1 MRRLREFLTIAIL
14 LGLSLVSLAATTRV
28 VRQPL
33 PEGSSVDL
41 RQLVD
46 WLATH
51 DVSGE
56 PRSTKLQIIA
66 QMEREFRDGAK
77 WQAKVEQL
85 APETEAQFER
95 NFAELMEVWFL
106 DKVAEFHRCRPENRQ
121 RYVDK
126 ELRNILSWP
135 VLDTSG
141 NGAGGR
147 RRERGGGLLGELAQ
161 RIQRVLEDA
170 DEQQQQQAQEFI
182 MAIQAQMIQRTL
194 DRVQPGN

>member
-1 MRRLREFLTIAIL
+1 MRRTREILTMVIL
-14 LGLSLVSLAATTRV
+14 AGLSLVSLAATTRV

-51 DVSGE
+51 DVVEE

-85 APETEAQFER
+85 SPEEMSQFEK

-126 ELRNILSWP
+126 ELRNIMSWP
-135 VLDTSG
+135 VLTRSESA
-141 NGAGGR
+141 AGGGKKKR
-147 RRERGGGLLGELAQ
+147 GGLLGELAL

-170 DEQQQQQAQEFI
+170 DEQQQQQAQDFL
-182 MAIQAQMIQRTL
+182 MAVQAQMIQRTL
-194 DRVQPGN
+194 ERVQPGG